1 MRCNRPFF
9 SLAAVRR
16 QHNVQSE
23 RIQRRQVSTAS
34 ERSSLACTHS
44 KAVLDHYQ
52 QQAGRIPSSQVAPL
66 MYCQCV
72 DRNSLAKNAPISS
85 QIRELLALSSLLS
98 LNIMGNPYC
107 YFVVVIGSQCCSVVM
122 LCDLSRDRTSRTV
135 LRTLMDILDTFRTCF
150 RTCYRTFTGH
160 DRTCF
165 QT

>member
-1 MRCNRPFF
+1 MPVLTILVFACFNVITVFFAVMRCNRPFF

-72 DRNSLAKNAPISS
+72 DRNSLAKNAPISN
-85 QIRELLALSSLLS
+85 QIRELLALSGLLS
-98 LNIMGNPYC
+98 LNIMLMGK
-107 YFVVVIGSQCCSVVM
+107 SLLLLCC
-122 LCDLSRDRTSRTV
+122 
-135 LRTLMDILDTFRTCF
+135 
-150 RTCYRTFTGH
+150 CYRIPMLFCSYVITH
-160 DRTCF
+160 QQC
-165 QT
+165 